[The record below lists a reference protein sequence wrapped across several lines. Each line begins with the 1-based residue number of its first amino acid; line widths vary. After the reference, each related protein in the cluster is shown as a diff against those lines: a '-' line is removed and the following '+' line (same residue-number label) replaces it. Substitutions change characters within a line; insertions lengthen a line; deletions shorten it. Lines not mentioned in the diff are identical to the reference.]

1 MDSDTYQRLC
11 LRTESVPPVKVFS
24 ERNPSEDL
32 PDILEAIQKLSKEA
46 DRLKKLLFYG
56 KAAAPLYKLKTFPKT
71 EKEIRIL
78 HAVLGIQS
86 ELGEILEALQ
96 QGDARIADE
105 FGDVGWYVSVGED
118 AVGASMGSTM
128 EANIEKLRVRFP
140 DKFEEK
146 AAIQKDEA
154 AEAQAFNQ
162 VLRPST

>member
-11 LRTESVPPVKVFS
+11 LRTESAPPVEVFS

-32 PDILEAIQKLSKEA
+32 PDILEAIQKLSQEA

-56 KAAAPLYKLKTFPKT
+56 KAASPQYKITTLPGS

-86 ELGEILEALQ
+86 ELGEILEAMS

-105 FGDVGWYVSVGED
+105 FGDVAWYVSVGED
-118 AVGASMGSTM
+118 AVGASMGSIM
-128 EANIEKLRVRFP
+128 QANIEKLRVRFP
-140 DKFEEK
+140 GKFEAQ
-146 AAIQKDEA
+146 AAIQKDEF
-154 AEAQAFNQ
+154 AEAEAFNQ